1 MAATTAIKTIARILG
16 TPTAAIT
23 RDAMDVTVKDG
34 LDDAEDEPNGGRA
47 A

>member
-23 RDAMDVTVKDG
+23 RDAMDVTVEDD
-34 LDDAEDEPNGGRA
+34 LDDAEDEPNGGRVA
-47 A
+47 

>member
-23 RDAMDVTVKDG
+23 RDAMDVTVNDG